1 MKFLENLI
9 IIFLILTCVISF
21 VISFSFGFYVSKDKS
36 IKQPPQERQNT
47 TSIQVQ
53 SYPLYTA
60 KCTKSNSNFCEEY
73 SVFRV
78 FTQN

>member
-1 MKFLENLI
+1 MKFLEILI
-9 IIFLILTCVISF
+9 IIFLILICVT
-21 VISFSFGFYVSKDKS
+21 SFSFGFYVCKDKS
-36 IKQPPQERQNT
+36 IKQPPQERHDT

-60 KCTKSNSNFCEEY
+60 KCTKSNDNFCEEY

>member
-1 MKFLENLI
+1 MKFLEILI

-21 VISFSFGFYVSKDKS
+21 SFGFYVSEDKGH
-36 IKQPPQERQNT
+36 KQQPQERHDT

-60 KCTKSNSNFCEEY
+60 KCTKSNDNFCEEY

>member
-1 MKFLENLI
+1 MKFFEILI

-21 VISFSFGFYVSKDKS
+21 SFGFYVCKDKS
-36 IKQPPQERQNT
+36 IKQLPQERQNT

-53 SYPLYTA
+53 SYPIYSA

>member
-1 MKFLENLI
+1 MKFLEILI
-9 IIFLILTCVISF
+9 MALLIAICIT
-21 VISFSFGFYVSKDKS
+21 SFSFGFYVSKDKS
-36 IKQPPQERQNT
+36 IKQPPHERQNT

-53 SYPLYTA
+53 SYPIYMA

>member
-1 MKFLENLI
+1 MKFLEILI

-21 VISFSFGFYVSKDKS
+21 PFGFYVCKDKS

-53 SYPLYTA
+53 SYPIYSA

>member
-1 MKFLENLI
+1 MKFFEILI

-21 VISFSFGFYVSKDKS
+21 SFGFYVCKDKS

-53 SYPLYTA
+53 SYPIYTA

>member
-1 MKFLENLI
+1 MKFLEILI

-21 VISFSFGFYVSKDKS
+21 SFGFYVCKDKS
-36 IKQPPQERQNT
+36 IKQPPQERHDT

-53 SYPLYTA
+53 SYPLFTA
-60 KCTKSNSNFCEEY
+60 KCTKSNPEFCEEY

-78 FTQN
+78 YTRN

>member
-1 MKFLENLI
+1 MKFLEILI

-21 VISFSFGFYVSKDKS
+21 SFGFYVCKDNS
-36 IKQPPQERQNT
+36 IKQPSQERQDT

-53 SYPLYTA
+53 SYPIYTA

-78 FTQN
+78 YTRN

>member
-1 MKFLENLI
+1 MKFFEILI
-9 IIFLILTCVISF
+9 IIFLILTCVIF
-21 VISFSFGFYVSKDKS
+21 FSFGFYVSEDKS
-36 IKQPPQERQNT
+36 IKQLPQERQNT

-53 SYPLYTA
+53 SYPIYSA
-60 KCTKSNSNFCEEY
+60 KCTKSNNNFCEEY

>member
-1 MKFLENLI
+1 MKLIEILI
-9 IIFLILTCVISF
+9 IIFLILTC

-36 IKQPPQERQNT
+36 IKQSPQERHDT

-60 KCTKSNSNFCEEY
+60 KCTKSNDNFCEEY

>member
-1 MKFLENLI
+1 MKFFEILI
-9 IIFLILTCVISF
+9 IALVIS
-21 VISFSFGFYVSKDKS
+21 ICITSFSFGFYVSKDKS
-36 IKQPPQERQNT
+36 IKQLPQERQNT

-53 SYPLYTA
+53 SYPIYTA
-60 KCTKSNSNFCEEY
+60 KCTKSNNNFCEEY

>member
-1 MKFLENLI
+1 MKLIEILI
-9 IIFLILTCVISF
+9 IIFLIITCI
-21 VISFSFGFYVSKDKS
+21 ISFSFGFYVNKDKS
-36 IKQPPQERQNT
+36 NKQQPQERHDT

-60 KCTKSNSNFCEEY
+60 KCTKSNDNFCEEY

-78 FTQN
+78 YTRN

>member
-1 MKFLENLI
+1 MKFFEILI
-9 IIFLILTCVISF
+9 ITLLIVICI
-21 VISFSFGFYVSKDKS
+21 VSFSFGFYVSEDKNH
-36 IKQPPQERQNT
+36 KQQPQERQHT

-53 SYPLYTA
+53 SYPLFTA

>member
-1 MKFLENLI
+1 MKFFEILI

-21 VISFSFGFYVSKDKS
+21 SFGFYVCKDKS
-36 IKQPPQERQNT
+36 IKQPPKERQNT

-60 KCTKSNSNFCEEY
+60 KCTKSNNNFCEEY

>member
-1 MKFLENLI
+1 MKFFEILI
-9 IIFLILTCVISF
+9 IILLIVICI
-21 VISFSFGFYVSKDKS
+21 VSFSFGFYVCKDTD
-36 IKQPPQERQNT
+36 IKQPPQERQHT

-53 SYPLYTA
+53 SYPIYSA

>member
-1 MKFLENLI
+1 MKLI
-9 IIFLILTCVISF
+9 EILILVLMIITCI
-21 VISFSFGFYVSKDKS
+21 ISFSVGFSVSKDNS
-36 IKQPPQERQNT
+36 IKQPSQERHDT

-60 KCTKSNSNFCEEY
+60 KCTKSNNNFCEEY

-78 FTQN
+78 YTRN